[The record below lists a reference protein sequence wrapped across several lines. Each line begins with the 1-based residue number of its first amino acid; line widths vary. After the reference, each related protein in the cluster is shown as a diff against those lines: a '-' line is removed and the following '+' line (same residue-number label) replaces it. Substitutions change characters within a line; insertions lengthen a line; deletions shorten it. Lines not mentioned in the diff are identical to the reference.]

1 MFDRTFGSG
10 MLNSIAL
17 EDYNSQSIEDKWYDD
32 MFMNHFK
39 ELYPEDWLLQYLATY
54 TRQQFS
60 KGDILYYRTLCA
72 MIKNGNLYMA
82 IFKLDDFA
90 FPDKQQD
97 DNVNNLKKVL
107 NIDVERVKNG
117 NSDGIFIINQKVI
130 LKKVY
135 ESDDATPETIDE
147 IIKLDKISGVCEFGT
162 QDLCK
167 SVMTLKMGDALL
179 RVPYKSSMVKTPVAI
194 LFKYL
199 N

>member
-32 MFMNHFK
+32 MFINHFK
-39 ELYPEDWLLQYLATY
+39 EIYPEDWLLQYLATY

-82 IFKLDDFA
+82 IFKIDDFA

-167 SVMTLKMGDALL
+167 SVMTLKMGDTLL

>member
-32 MFMNHFK
+32 MFINHFK

-54 TRQQFS
+54 TRMQFS

-82 IFKLDDFA
+82 IFKIDDFA

-135 ESDDATPETIDE
+135 ESDEATPETIDE
-147 IIKLDKISGVCEFGT
+147 IIKLDKINGVCEFGT

>member
-10 MLNSIAL
+10 TLSSLAL
-17 EDYNSQSIEDKWYDD
+17 QDYSSKSIEDRWYDD
-32 MFMNHFK
+32 LFIMQFK

-54 TRQQFS
+54 SRQQFS
-60 KGDILYYRTLCA
+60 KGDILYYRTLCE
-72 MIKNGNLYMA
+72 MIKNGNLYMG
-82 IFKLDDFA
+82 IWKLDDFA
-90 FPDKQQD
+90 FPEQQE
-97 DNVNNLKKVL
+97 DNVNNLKKVI
-107 NIDVERVKNG
+107 NINVERVKNG
-117 NSDGIFIINQKVI
+117 NSDGIFTINQKVI

-135 ESDDATPETIDE
+135 ESDDATPETIDDIFE
-147 IIKLDKISGVCEFGT
+147 LDKISGVCEFGT

-179 RVPYKSSMVKTPVAI
+179 RVPYKSSMIETPVAI

>member
-1 MFDRTFGSG
+1 MIDRTFGSG
-10 MLNSIAL
+10 TLSNIAL
-17 EDYNSQSIEDKWYDD
+17 EDYNSKSIDDKWYDD

-39 ELYPEDWLLQYLATY
+39 KLYPEDWLLQYLATY
-54 TRQQFS
+54 SRQQFS
-60 KGDILYYRTLCA
+60 KGDILYYRTLCS
-72 MIKNGNLYMA
+72 MIKNGNLYMS
-82 IFKLDDFA
+82 IFKLDNFA
-90 FPDKQQD
+90 FPDKQQE

-107 NIDVERVKNG
+107 NIDVQRVNNG
-117 NSDGIFIINQKVI
+117 NSDGVFLIDEKVT

-135 ESDDATPETIDE
+135 ESDDATPENINE
-147 IIKLDKISGVCEFGT
+147 IIELNKISGVCEFGT

-179 RVPYKSSMVKTPVAI
+179 RVPYKSSMVETPVAI

>member
-1 MFDRTFGSG
+1 MIDRTFGSG
-10 MLNSIAL
+10 TLSSLAL
-17 EDYNSQSIEDKWYDD
+17 QDYNFKTIEDKWYDD

-39 ELYPEDWLLQYLATY
+39 KLYPEDWLLQYLATY
-54 TRQQFS
+54 SRHQFS

-82 IFKLDDFA
+82 IFNIDDFA
-90 FPDKQQD
+90 FPDKKQD
-97 DNVNNLKKVL
+97 DNVNNLKKIL

-117 NSDGIFIINQKVI
+117 NSDGIFTINEKVI

-135 ESDDATPETIDE
+135 ESDDATPETIDK
-147 IIKLDKISGVCEFGT
+147 IIELDKISGVCEFGT
-162 QDLCK
+162 QNLCK
-167 SVMTLKMGDALL
+167 SVMTLKIGDALL
-179 RVPYKSSMVKTPVAI
+179 RVPYKSSMIKTPVAI